1 MQPESHTMPT
11 AAHQSTTVRRQKLP
25 AALLYACL
33 SIGLLIATVEAQAT
47 QEKKD
52 SINSRQTTSGK
63 KGNVRIKYFSSPSEE
78 SASQRERRLYR
89 ECKGRPDAG
98 ACLGYTRR

>member
-1 MQPESHTMPT
+1 MV
-11 AAHQSTTVRRQKLP
+11 TVHRQKLP

-52 SINSRQTTSGK
+52 SINSRQTASGK
-63 KGNVRIKYFSSPSEE
+63 KGNVRIKHFSSPSEE

-98 ACLGYTRR
+98 ACIGYTRR

>member
-1 MQPESHTMPT
+1 MPT

-25 AALLYACL
+25 AALIYACL
-33 SIGLLIATVEAQAT
+33 SVGLLIATAEAQAT

>member
-1 MQPESHTMPT
+1 MQSESHTMPT
-11 AAHQSTTVRRQKLP
+11 AARQLVTVHRQKLP

-52 SINSRQTTSGK
+52 SINSRQTASGK
-63 KGNVRIKYFSSPSEE
+63 KGNVRIKHFSSPSEE

-98 ACLGYTRR
+98 ACIGYTRR